1 MVASV
6 RATSE
11 HAGISHRPGGGRR
24 RVLDV
29 CAWGPKVRDGPMP
42 IYVYGCNE
50 CGAVEEHLQR
60 ISDPPL
66 TECPHCGGRLEKQVT
81 SAAFQ
86 LKGGGWYKD
95 LYSSSKPD
103 KGGGGSDSS
112 GGGGSG
118 SSSDSGSSG
127 GGSSGGSSD
136 SAKPKGG
143 GSSPPTSSTP
153 STAAE

>member
-1 MVASV
+1 
-6 RATSE
+6 
-11 HAGISHRPGGGRR
+11 
-24 RVLDV
+24 
-29 CAWGPKVRDGPMP
+29 MP

-95 LYSSSKPD
+95 LYASSKPD

-112 GGGGSG
+112 GGSSGSSG
-118 SSSDSGSSG
+118 SSSDSGGSKGG
-127 GGSSGGSSD
+127 GGSSSS
-136 SAKPKGG
+136 
-143 GSSPPTSSTP
+143 TSST
-153 STAAE
+153 SSAAAE